1 MRSPRKGFAV
11 TFPIPPAAAVT
22 FTTVLLLLALSAM
35 SARAEITLQDRTGD
49 SPLVLSQPEDYIL
62 KNIRIS
68 GLRDMAALTLS
79 GQIRSVTIE
88 NSRFGEIWSGANNK
102 AAALEAVGA
111 SVGTFTVTDTAFY
124 DAENQLLSLRDGNFR
139 NVTFMHCSFKTSE
152 AFLNKIYAQN
162 PWRSTP
168 PTTEFYNIERLELF
182 DNEFSN
188 TTIVIH
194 PSVKMVVL
202 RGDVSKLLIESPNTQ
217 VIYIPAHVE
226 PPPLAPPD
234 HATFAATR
242 PNDSSP
248 QIAKTA
254 VADASSAMKRE
265 SKIKLR
271 IVEAAMAAED
281 KASRTA
287 TTRSP

>member
-11 TFPIPPAAAVT
+11 TFAIPPAAAVT
-22 FTTVLLLLALSAM
+22 FTTALLLLALSAV

-79 GQIRSVTIE
+79 GQLHSVTIE
-88 NSRFGEIWSGANNK
+88 NSRFGEIWSGSNNK

-152 AFLNKIYAQN
+152 AFLKKIYAEN

-194 PSVKMVVL
+194 PSVKTVVL

-217 VIYIPAHVE
+217 VIYVPARID
-226 PPPLAPPD
+226 PSSIAPRD
-234 HATFAATR
+234 HGTFAATR
-242 PNDSSP
+242 PNGSVP
-248 QIAKTA
+248 RIAKTA
-254 VADASSAMKRE
+254 IADASVEMKQQVRMQ
-265 SKIKLR
+265 R
-271 IVEAAMAAED
+271 RMVEAALALEG
-281 KASRTA
+281 KGSGTP